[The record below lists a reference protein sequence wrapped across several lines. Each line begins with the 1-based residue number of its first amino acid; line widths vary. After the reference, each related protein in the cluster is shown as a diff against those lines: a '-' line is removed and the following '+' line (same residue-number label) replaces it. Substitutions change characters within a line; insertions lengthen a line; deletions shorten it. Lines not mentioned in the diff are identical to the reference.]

1 MKVLLQCIKSETIS
15 DIKKK
20 KNLWLPKGKGKDGGE
35 GTD

>member
-20 KNLWLPKGKGKDGGE
+20 TYGYQRGKVRMEERGQIN
-35 GTD
+35 